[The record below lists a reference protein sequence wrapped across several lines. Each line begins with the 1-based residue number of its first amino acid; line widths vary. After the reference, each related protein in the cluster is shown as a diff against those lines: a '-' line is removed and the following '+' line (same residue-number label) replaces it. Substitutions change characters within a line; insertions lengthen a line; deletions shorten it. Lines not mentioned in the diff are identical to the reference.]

1 MTYAIEIRSLSV
13 YYNNLCALDSVN
25 LNVKEQEFLGIIGPS
40 GGGKSTLLKSVLN
53 LVKPSSG
60 SIKIFGQ
67 PLRLSLNQIG
77 YVPQNIRFDRHFPIN
92 VKDVVLM
99 GRISRHKP
107 LFLRYKQADLTIV
120 SQILKDLE
128 IGHLIDRQIGQL
140 SGGQLQRVLL
150 ARALAVEP
158 RILLLDEPTSN
169 VDSYS
174 KTLIYSI
181 LKELSRRIAVIVVTH
196 DIWAISS
203 LIDQVACLNVKLHY
217 HGGTELN
224 DEIIQNVFGC
234 PVDLIAH
241 GVPHRIYRAH
251 EGV

>member
-1 MTYAIEIRSLSV
+1 MIYAIEIRNLSV
-13 YYNNLCALDSVN
+13 YYDNLCALDNIN

-40 GGGKSTLLKSVLN
+40 GGGKSTLLKSVLG
-53 LVKPSSG
+53 LLKPYAG

-67 PLRLSLNQIG
+67 PLHVSLKQIG

-99 GRISRHKP
+99 GRISKHKP
-107 LFLRYKQADLTIV
+107 LFLRYGQDDLEIV
-120 SQILKDLE
+120 PRILKDLE
-128 IGHLIDRQIGQL
+128 IDHLINRQIGQL

-181 LKELSRRIAVIVVTH
+181 LKELSHSIAVIVVTH
-196 DIWAISS
+196 DIWAIASQ
-203 LIDQVACLNVKLHY
+203 IDQIACLNIKLHY
-217 HGGTELN
+217 HGDTELN
-224 DEIIQNVFGC
+224 DGIIQNVFGC

-241 GVPHRIYRAH
+241 GVPHRIFREH
-251 EGV
+251 EKE